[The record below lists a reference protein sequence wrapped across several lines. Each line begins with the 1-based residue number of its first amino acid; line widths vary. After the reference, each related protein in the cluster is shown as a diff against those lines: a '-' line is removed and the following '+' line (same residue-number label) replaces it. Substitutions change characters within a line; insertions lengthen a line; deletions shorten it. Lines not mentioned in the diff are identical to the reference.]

1 MKPAREPLQSLRRG
15 LRLLWVMQGHSFEGL
30 RLKQL
35 ADALGVA
42 SCTAL
47 RDLEAL
53 ADEGV
58 VERIPGRE
66 ERWRLTPKIVQIARA
81 HEEELALLGGRLD
94 QFHQRYT
101 RLPK

>member
-1 MKPAREPLQSLRRG
+1 MKPAREHLQSLRRG
-15 LRLLWVMQGHSFEGL
+15 IRLLWVMQGHSFEGL
-30 RLKQL
+30 RLKQI
-35 ADALGVA
+35 ADELGVT

-66 ERWRLTPKIVQIARA
+66 EHWRLTPKIVQIARA
-81 HEEELALLGGRLD
+81 HEEEVGRISGRLD
-94 QFHQRYT
+94 QFNQRYT